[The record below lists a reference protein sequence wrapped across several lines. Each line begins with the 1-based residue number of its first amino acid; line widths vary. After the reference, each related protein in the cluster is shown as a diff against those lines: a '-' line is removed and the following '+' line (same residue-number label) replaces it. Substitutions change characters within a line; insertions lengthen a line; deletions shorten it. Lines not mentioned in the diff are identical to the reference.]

1 MRTLLLIPLLVLLG
15 SVHGQHLDPDQQ
27 PYWTRY
33 TFVEDSAVLVPLKGD
48 YQVFYLQSG
57 MWWTY
62 MPPDHRIHGL
72 PEKGLRLQ
80 PVFSAELPKFQATPA
95 RGTEQP
101 EVKVV
106 VVREQDTMVVTLSTY
121 YQGMGSL
128 VNERCKKMDCTRRP
142 PVVLPFRPGLYF
154 PNGRSLYQDTESIGD
169 PLTTSLTEQFD
180 ALWKKAMKEGR
191 VVPQL
196 NTDTCQQELVLPPD
210 PEPNR
215 TPMRDAWVLRSPY
228 CGTHLV
234 HFPLKGSRCT
244 YNITFIPYSP
254 GKDMDPV
261 TLDTS
266 ALDDVN
272 YWLDITDWP
281 IGDHPVRLVADG
293 VEESFTLKL
302 R

>member
-1 MRTLLLIPLLVLLG
+1 MDRSSDPQGVCDPIEPFPIFSVPPSDAHLLLIPLLVLLG

-121 YQGMGSL
+121 YQGM
-128 VNERCKKMDCTRRP
+128 
-142 PVVLPFRPGLYF
+142 
-154 PNGRSLYQDTESIGD
+154 D
-169 PLTTSLTEQFD
+169 PRE
-180 ALWKKAMKEGR
+180 
-191 VVPQL
+191 
-196 NTDTCQQELVLPPD
+196 
-210 PEPNR
+210 
-215 TPMRDAWVLRSPY
+215 
-228 CGTHLV
+228 
-234 HFPLKGSRCT
+234 
-244 YNITFIPYSP
+244 
-254 GKDMDPV
+254 
-261 TLDTS
+261 
-266 ALDDVN
+266 
-272 YWLDITDWP
+272 
-281 IGDHPVRLVADG
+281 
-293 VEESFTLKL
+293 
-302 R
+302 

>member
-210 PEPNR
+210 PEPNK
-215 TPMRDAWVLRSPY
+215 TPMRDAWVMRSPY
-228 CGTHLV
+228 CGTHFV
-234 HFPLKGSRCT
+234 HFPLKGTRTT
-244 YNITFIPYSP
+244 YIITFNPYQP
-254 GKDMDPV
+254 NEVKEPV
-261 TLDTS
+261 TLGTS